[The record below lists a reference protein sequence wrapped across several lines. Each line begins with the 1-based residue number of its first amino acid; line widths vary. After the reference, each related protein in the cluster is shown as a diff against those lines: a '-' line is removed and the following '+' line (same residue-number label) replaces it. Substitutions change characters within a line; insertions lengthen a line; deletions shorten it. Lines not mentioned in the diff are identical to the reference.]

1 MNKVLIVE
9 DEWFTRNSLINA
21 IDWKSV
27 DCEVAA
33 DAEDGTQALELI
45 KLHSPDI
52 VVSDIKMDGM
62 DGLELCE
69 QISKYHPNI
78 RVILVTGYSE
88 FEYAQQALKQGVKDF
103 ILKPTDPEELLSAV
117 KRITREIENNR
128 KRQEEYGRLL
138 TAVEENIPFLQERF
152 ILELANGK
160 PFDEKE
166 LRQRQDF
173 LQMNFSSFFL
183 IALEIDNYEG
193 FLEKYGERQRQVM
206 KLMLRDIGLEV
217 IIRYGSGYF
226 IEKETNLYVIF
237 VQCRDIVGLTE
248 ELQQKIADVA
258 EIPVS
263 LGVSNP
269 SSRMENL
276 NAAYHQAV
284 EALRQKFYVGHQCIV
299 YYRDLKI
306 SEGIVRM
313 VRPGDLEGLVEHMM
327 EHVKAG
333 NREGALSGLDMLFGS
348 LVELKPEKS
357 DYIKNI
363 AFEIVILL
371 QRLLLDM
378 DEKPSDIF
386 TDANFLAGISNC
398 KVLNDIKD
406 LLENSVRK
414 AADLIHARNKKLSQ
428 SVVKKIIEY
437 LNRNFDKDISL
448 DDLGNIAYMNPKYVC
463 RLIKK
468 ETGSNFSDILLEIRV
483 EKAKELLRQPD
494 LKTYEIAAK
503 VGIEDSRYFSKVFKK
518 YAGITPT
525 EYRQQFVQNG

>member
-9 DEWFTRNSLINA
+9 DEWFTRDSLINA
-21 IDWKSV
+21 IDWKSA
-27 DCEVAA
+27 DCEVVA
-33 DAEDGTQALELI
+33 DAEDGIQALELI
-45 KLHSPDI
+45 KLHTPDI

-69 QISKYHPNI
+69 LISKYHPNT

-117 KRITREIENNR
+117 KRITGELENSR
-128 KRQEEYGRLL
+128 KRQEEYQRLQ
-138 TAVEENIPFLQERF
+138 TVVEENIPFLQERF
-152 ILELANGK
+152 LLELVNGK

-166 LRQRQDF
+166 LSQRQAF
-173 LQMNFSSFFL
+173 LNMDFSSFSL
-183 IALEIDNYEG
+183 ITMEIDNYEE
-193 FLEKYGERQRQVM
+193 FIEKYDERQRQVM
-206 KLMLRDIGLEV
+206 KLMVRDIGLDV
-217 IIRYGSGYF
+217 IRRYGPGNF
-226 IEKETNLYVIF
+226 IEKETNLFIVF
-237 VQCRDIVGLTE
+237 VQSPNLTELTE
-248 ELQQKIADVA
+248 ELQQRISDVA
-258 EIPVS
+258 EISVS

-269 SSRMENL
+269 CGSVETLSG
-276 NAAYHQAV
+276 AYHQALD
-284 EALRQKFYVGHQCIV
+284 ALRQKFYVGRQCII
-299 YYRDLKI
+299 YYKDLKI
-306 SEGIVRM
+306 GDGLQSMI
-313 VRPGDLEGLVEHMM
+313 RPGETDGLVENLM

-333 NREGALSGLDMLFGS
+333 NREGALADLDRLFVS
-348 LVELKPEKS
+348 LLELKPEKS

-378 DEKPSDIF
+378 DEKPSDVF
-386 TDANFLAGISNC
+386 TDAIFLSGISNC
-398 KVLNDIKD
+398 KVLKDIKNH
-406 LLENSVRK
+406 LANSVGK

-428 SVVKKIIEY
+428 SVVRKIIEY

-503 VGIEDSRYFSKVFKK
+503 IGIEDSRYFSKVFKK
-518 YAGITPT
+518 YAGMTPT